1 MSEDSDLRSGIATRI
16 STILTDA
23 PRPQVFAFP
32 QIRRNAAEFL
42 AAFASPDDP
51 NFIHA
56 WQVGAIRTGP
66 QQVVSQREL
75 GKVRSYQ
82 LSCWYQATNTN
93 DSYTAFLATIE
104 AVAKDLNETRFSNQV
119 KGLAIEFTVEIPEA
133 IDEILIYKAVAE
145 ITFNC
150 QK

>member
-1 MSEDSDLRSGIATRI
+1 MSEDSDLRAGIAARI

-56 WQVGAIRTGP
+56 WQVGATRTGP

-119 KGLAIEFTVEIPEA
+119 KGLAIEFTVEIPDA